1 MSKTTNKRRLRA
13 ANKRRSRAAN
23 KRRSHAAKMNA
34 FFKTLG
40 RRPTTEDL
48 FSLSFLCKLKLHER

>member
-1 MSKTTNKRRLRA
+1 MSKIANKRRYHAANKRRYHA
-13 ANKRRSRAAN
+13 ANKRRSRAA
-23 KRRSHAAKMNA
+23 KVVA

-48 FSLSFLCKLKLHER
+48 IPLSFLCKLKLHER